1 MASISVRQTIDQLR
15 RTGIA
20 HTSQGFS
27 RVVCRPSRRLL
38 SHSLIA
44 HSPLAKRVDD
54 DAPPSTPSQ
63 IRQDDSSLT
72 LILPDGRETRFDNQH
87 LLDHCRCQKCFHP
100 ATKQRLKTLTQFPA
114 DVKVRQAEMTNDGL
128 RVAWGTAETHESYFP
143 ISALERAAYDPPL
156 LPSKK
161 QDRRTLW
168 NASIAKSPPTV
179 TYQSVMPEHVGETE
193 AEMGV
198 LTWLDKVHEY
208 GFCNVTGVPAT
219 PEATETLIRR
229 ISHIRE
235 THYGG
240 FWDFTANMSH
250 GDLAYSNEALPV
262 HTDTTYFT
270 DPAGLQ
276 IFHLLS
282 HPPPG
287 TGGSSSLVDG
297 FYTAALL
304 RQSHPESYDLLSRLG
319 LPAHAS
325 GTKGSMLRPINR
337 PTFTHDHN
345 GELTV
350 VRWNNEDR
358 GVIGGE
364 LGWKPEDVRN
374 WYTAAR
380 QYEAL
385 NKSVEAEY
393 WNQMQPGTVVVIDN
407 WRVMHGRAAFTGSR
421 RMCGAYI
428 GADDWKSRRQ
438 ALRHELSGSKG
449 DWESGW

>member
-1 MASISVRQTIDQLR
+1 MADT
-15 RTGIA
+15 
-20 HTSQGFS
+20 
-27 RVVCRPSRRLL
+27 
-38 SHSLIA
+38 
-44 HSPLAKRVDD
+44 VD
-54 DAPPSTPSQ
+54 
-63 IRQDDSSLT
+63 
-72 LILPDGRETRFDNQH
+72 
-87 LLDHCRCQKCFHP
+87 
-100 ATKQRLKTLTQFPA
+100 
-114 DVKVRQAEMTNDGL
+114 
-128 RVAWGTAETHESYFP
+128 
-143 ISALERAAYDPPL
+143 
-156 LPSKK
+156 
-161 QDRRTLW
+161 
-168 NASIAKSPPTV
+168 
-179 TYQSVMPEHVGETE
+179 
-193 AEMGV
+193 
-198 LTWLDKVHEY
+198 
-208 GFCNVTGVPAT
+208 
-219 PEATETLIRR
+219 
-229 ISHIRE
+229 
-235 THYGG
+235 GG

-304 RQSHPESYDLLSRLG
+304 RQSHQDSYDLLSRLG

-364 LGWKPEDVRN
+364 LGWNPEDVRN

-380 QYEAL
+380 RYEAL

-393 WNQMQPGTVVVIDN
+393 WNQMQPGTVVGESIPSMLKLTFSDRQLASDARTS
-407 WRVMHGRAAFTGSR
+407 RVHGLKEDVRCLYWSGRLEVQTTSFAA
-421 RMCGAYI
+421 
-428 GADDWKSRRQ
+428 
-438 ALRHELSGSKG
+438 
-449 DWESGW
+449 